1 MYNDYR
7 KVTIES
13 TKTMYMESTKTIRK
27 VTIASEST
35 FENGFVKCRLDQ
47 VALRTKTV
55 KNAITAEF
63 GEEFLFKWAGIRS
76 LCIENMCAFV
86 VIYSRSLLTLQ

>member
-1 MYNDYR
+1 MKRSSGRRPINAFIFYN
-7 KVTIES
+7 
-13 TKTMYMESTKTIRK
+13 
-27 VTIASEST
+27 
-35 FENGFVKCRLDQ
+35 FFLENRFVKCRLDQ
-47 VALRTKTV
+47 VTLRTKTV

-76 LCIENMCAFV
+76 LCIENMFAFV

>member
-35 FENGFVKCRLDQ
+35 FENGFVKCRLDE
-47 VALRTKTV
+47 AILRAKAD
-55 KNAITAEF
+55 KCF
-63 GEEFLFKWAGIRS
+63 YFL
-76 LCIENMCAFV
+76 
-86 VIYSRSLLTLQ
+86 